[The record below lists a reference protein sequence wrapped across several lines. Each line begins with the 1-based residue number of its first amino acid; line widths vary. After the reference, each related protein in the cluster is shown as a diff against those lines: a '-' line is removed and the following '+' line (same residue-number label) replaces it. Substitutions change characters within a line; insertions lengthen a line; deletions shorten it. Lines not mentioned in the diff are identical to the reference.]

1 MKRPY
6 NVQRIALT
14 ELIGNA
20 IEAAEVRNGI
30 VQRHAVEG
38 RVTLTIALNSR
49 AVHQRFHIF
58 VVEEPCG

>member
-14 ELIGNA
+14 ELIGSA

-49 AVHQRFHIF
+49 AASQRFHIF
-58 VVEEPCG
+58 VVEEPCE